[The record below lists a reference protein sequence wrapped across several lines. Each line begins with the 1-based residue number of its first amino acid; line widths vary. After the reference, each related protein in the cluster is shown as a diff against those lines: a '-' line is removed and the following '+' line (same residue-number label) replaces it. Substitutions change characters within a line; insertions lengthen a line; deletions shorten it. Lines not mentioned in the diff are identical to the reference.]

1 MMSTSSLSR
10 RPNRSPLRRW
20 RVASERFR
28 RPARQSP
35 RKPAVKPSGRLM
47 FKPGR
52 RAVCRAP
59 STANS
64 RTCHHEPS
72 TRPSPACA
80 RSSVLTRNQPPVQL
94 KSTVLGLALGS
105 RSTTWRCRLTEGVP
119 EERWISSTFPPN
131 SPRCLRQGQVTEAWL
146 DFLGDMQVGDQG
158 DRSVDHLPGSGND
171 TGAAAEPGHELVPK
185 NWTDGLALDLISNP
199 RERI

>member
-1 MMSTSSLSR
+1 MTSTSSLSR
-10 RPNRSPLRRW
+10 RPNRSPLLRW
-20 RVASERFR
+20 RVASERFL

-52 RAVCRAP
+52 LAVCRAP

-80 RSSVLTRNQPPVQL
+80 RSSVLTRKQPPIQP
-94 KSTVLGLALGS
+94 KSTVLGLNLDADPQLDGASSQSYLGV
-105 RSTTWRCRLTEGVP
+105 RLGLNFQGHQVESQSP
-119 EERWISSTFPPN
+119 AERA
-131 SPRCLRQGQVTEAWL
+131 G
-146 DFLGDMQVGDQG
+146 
-158 DRSVDHLPGSGND
+158 
-171 TGAAAEPGHELVPK
+171 
-185 NWTDGLALDLISNP
+185 
-199 RERI
+199 

>member
-10 RPNRSPLRRW
+10 RPNRSPLLRW
-20 RVASERFR
+20 RVASKRFR
-28 RPARQSP
+28 PPARQSP

-52 RAVCRAP
+52 LAVCRAP

-80 RSSVLTRNQPPVQL
+80 RSSVLTRKQPPIQP
-94 KSTVLGLALGS
+94 KSTVLYLGAIPFS
-105 RSTTWRCRLTEGVP
+105 RILPNILDPEVLDEEPVLLKGQYWRCSGDGVSGYGPERLL
-119 EERWISSTFPPN
+119 S
-131 SPRCLRQGQVTEAWL
+131 C
-146 DFLGDMQVGDQG
+146 
-158 DRSVDHLPGSGND
+158 
-171 TGAAAEPGHELVPK
+171 
-185 NWTDGLALDLISNP
+185 
-199 RERI
+199 